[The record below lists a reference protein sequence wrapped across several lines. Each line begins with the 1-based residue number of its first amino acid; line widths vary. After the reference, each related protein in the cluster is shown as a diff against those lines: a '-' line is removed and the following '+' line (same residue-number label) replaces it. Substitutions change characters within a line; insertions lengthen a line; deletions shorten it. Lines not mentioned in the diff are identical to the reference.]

1 MLVLGTVQLGMP
13 YGCNNKTGQPSRK
26 EALEMLAYAK
36 ERIDWFDT
44 AEAYGSEE
52 ILGESGMQGKKVI
65 TKLLPNCLDG
75 VSDVKTAVREHLEG
89 SLKRLKL
96 DQVEGY
102 LLHTPRYASDHEIYE
117 AMFTAREAGLTK
129 NIGVSVYGTDEALHT
144 MRMAYNFVQFPFGVL
159 DQRMKEIPDW
169 YKGDIKEFARA
180 PFTQGAVFTQFP
192 PAVQFR
198 ELCRQYGA
206 TPVQGALGYALSN
219 YDNVVFGCETMKQL
233 EEDLAEIPKNPK
245 LYKRIR
251 KELGHCDLMFNSLWA
266 K

>member
-1 MLVLGTVQLGMP
+1 
-13 YGCNNKTGQPSRK
+13 
-26 EALEMLAYAK
+26 
-36 ERIDWFDT
+36 
-44 AEAYGSEE
+44 
-52 ILGESGMQGKKVI
+52 
-65 TKLLPNCLDG
+65 LPNCLDG

-102 LLHTPRYASDHEIYE
+102 LLHTAAYQDNVEIVD
-117 AMFTAREAGLTK
+117 AMDNVQELGLAEHVGISIYHQK
-129 NIGVSVYGTDEALHT
+129 DFIDWDI
-144 MRMAYNFVQFPFGVL
+144 VQFPFGVL
-159 DQRMKEIPDW
+159 DQR
-169 YKGDIKEFARA
+169 IKQASEGIMNLARA

-206 TPVQGALGYALSN
+206 TPVQGALGYALSH
-219 YDNVVFGCETMKQL
+219 YDNVVFGCETMAQL

>member
-1 MLVLGTVQLGMP
+1 MLILGTVQLGMP
-13 YGCNNKTGQPSRK
+13 YGCNNKTGQPSRAD
-26 EALEMLAYAK
+26 ALSMLAYAK

-75 VSDVKTAVREHLEG
+75 VSDVKAAVREHLEG

-102 LLHTPRYASDHEIYE
+102 LLHTPRYQYNEEICD
-117 AMFTAREAGLTK
+117 AMRLMKVLGLTRFV
-129 NIGVSVYGTDEALHT
+129 GSSVYTREEAFDAVHWDW
-144 MRMAYNFVQFPFGVL
+144 NIQFPFGAL
-159 DQRMKEIPDW
+159 DQR
-169 YKGDIKEFARA
+169 IKYLKATYRLDYDLFARA
-180 PFTQGAVFTQFP
+180 PFTQGAAFTQFP

-198 ELCRQYGA
+198 DLCRQYGA
-206 TPVQGALGYALSN
+206 TPVQGALGYALSH
-219 YDNVVFGCETMKQL
+219 YDNVVFGCETMAQL